1 MPRLFILCDST
12 GAVKTPLTRPETGW
26 GETFGQYL
34 KDGWILDNRSVN
46 GRSTKDSIRLG
57 EFQRVLD
64 DSASGDAAIIQF
76 GHNDEKL
83 DDPRGAEA
91 WSAFRVNLI
100 YMAEKL
106 KAKGVHV
113 IFATP
118 IARRKFEDGLLVD
131 SHGDWPAAMKAAAH
145 EACVPCVDMTMLTMV
160 EIMKKGED
168 ESKDYFMHFGPGL
181 YENYPEGDEDD
192 THLRPEG
199 AEWISSLLYKALSSL
214 PDKPE
219 FIK

>member
-113 IFATP
+113 IFDT
-118 IARRKFEDGLLVD
+118 
-131 SHGDWPAAMKAAAH
+131 HGDWPAAMKAAAH

-160 EIMKKGED
+160 EIMKKGEE